1 MKRERDDYGAPS
13 YQMPA
18 QGYGQ
23 PAPQAGYNSYPPA
36 NYAPPAPQQPPPQQY
51 QYPPPQ
57 QGQPQGYGLDPAYGG
72 PPPGPKRHAG
82 MDGYG
87 ARPVAALS
95 SSSASHGG
103 TNVHHSGQINLGQDP
118 QSGEQIFRLTLLL
131 PNDAVGIIIGKV
143 RDSLHLQKCHTQNCG
158 AYSNSL
164 DPCWDV
170 LRLPPI
176 VRGSVS
182 LSSGCGCCVVCLSV
196 SGGVDAA

>member
-72 PPPGPKRHAG
+72 PPQGPKRHAG

-103 TNVHHSGQINLGQDP
+103 SNVHHSGQINLGQDP
-118 QSGEQIFRLTLLL
+118 QSGEQLFRLTLLL

-143 RDSLHLQKCHTQNCG
+143 TTLGRRFRPFKRGTQK
-158 AYSNSL
+158 
-164 DPCWDV
+164 
-170 LRLPPI
+170 
-176 VRGSVS
+176 
-182 LSSGCGCCVVCLSV
+182 SGQT
-196 SGGVDAA
+196 